1 MLPEYEYYEFEKIG
15 KRLVIENLAKNIER
29 RSKRI
34 YDDGLKMSEKFQ
46 EFVNIQQLARNAQN
60 ILINL
65 ED

>member
-1 MLPEYEYYEFEKIG
+1 VLPEYEYYEFEKIG